1 MTMKTYNTLSILLSF
16 ALILGRGAW
25 AEHEMTP
32 AETESKAYRD
42 IEAFW
47 KAIDKAQ
54 NSKRP
59 STAQT
64 FLKSARTKLKNI
76 KRKDPAFDV
85 APLEAAIEAASSEAA
100 PAASPERSR

>member
-1 MTMKTYNTLSILLSF
+1 MKKLNTLTILMSLTMVL
-16 ALILGRGAW
+16 ARGAW

-59 STAQT
+59 ATAQT

-76 KRKDPAFDV
+76 RRKDPAFDV
-85 APLEAAIEAASSEAA
+85 APLEAAIEAASSETA